1 MSYWMTQS
9 LLSSWQH
16 FLDADD
22 LWADKSWA
30 SFLSALRREEQP
42 LTEAMKKGIQFED
55 DINRTVAGEKLD
67 RKEDRRAK
75 AVARF
80 SRICRGGQ
88 SQVPVSGELSIGG
101 LDLVLYG
108 VCDYVKAGIIYDI
121 KRVTRYEYG
130 KYQHSP
136 QYSMY
141 LHLIPSAS
149 RFDYLI
155 FDGSFCYRE
164 SYRRGDFPPIED
176 TITQFIRFLQEHSLI
191 DEYKRY
197 WGMDEER
204 EWKRYGV

>member
-1 MSYWMTQS
+1 M
-9 LLSSWQH
+9 
-16 FLDADD
+16 
-22 LWADKSWA
+22 
-30 SFLSALRREEQP
+30 
-42 LTEAMKKGIQFED
+42 
-55 DINRTVAGEKLD
+55 
-67 RKEDRRAK
+67 
-75 AVARF
+75 
-80 SRICRGGQ
+80 
-88 SQVPVSGELSIGG
+88 PVSGELSIGG

-136 QYSMY
+136 QHPMY

-155 FDGSFCYRE
+155 FDGAFCYRE